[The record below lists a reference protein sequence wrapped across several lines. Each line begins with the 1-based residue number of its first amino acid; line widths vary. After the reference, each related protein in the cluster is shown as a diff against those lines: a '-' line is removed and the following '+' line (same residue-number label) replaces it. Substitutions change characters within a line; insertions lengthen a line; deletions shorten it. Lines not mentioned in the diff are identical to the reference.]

1 MFSSRKSC
9 LLPPAFSILNLF
21 LKSYIKTQESFPSA
35 FVSSALEMGSFCS
48 KAIYN
53 PELRKT
59 LLCTTTWFKQ
69 HPLKPTK
76 STFKSQIPFLSKGT
90 RKKKK
95 EGRMLSPRTQGASS
109 QHRHSSACCTLP
121 CGGPGYLA
129 ALYGP
134 RQCSRTDSHPPALT
148 APPGSPGTKEAAVP
162 PPSEE
167 APARSTCSH
176 PRNQSLLCSQANA
189 NRSTAIRAP
198 QIFTSETNFCARPR
212 CQPGEREHG
221 STSSLRL
228 RWTTSPRHGDRI
240 ERSG

>member
-76 STFKSQIPFLSKGT
+76 STFKSQIPFLSKRT

-95 EGRMLSPRTQGASS
+95 REECSPLAPRERVHSIGTALPAAPCPAEGRDTWLLSMGLGSAAGRTPV
-109 QHRHSSACCTLP
+109 HR
-121 CGGPGYLA
+121 
-129 ALYGP
+129 
-134 RQCSRTDSHPPALT
+134 R
-148 APPGSPGTKEAAVP
+148 
-162 PPSEE
+162 
-167 APARSTCSH
+167 
-176 PRNQSLLCSQANA
+176 
-189 NRSTAIRAP
+189 
-198 QIFTSETNFCARPR
+198 
-212 CQPGEREHG
+212 
-221 STSSLRL
+221 
-228 RWTTSPRHGDRI
+228 
-240 ERSG
+240 

>member
-76 STFKSQIPFLSKGT
+76 STFKSQIPFLSKRT

-95 EGRMLSPRTQGASS
+95 RGKNA
-109 QHRHSSACCTLP
+109 LP
-121 CGGPGYLA
+121 
-129 ALYGP
+129 
-134 RQCSRTDSHPPALT
+134 SHPGSEFTASAQLCLLHFALRRAGIPGCSLWASAVQPDGLPSTGADSTARQPWNEGGGRSPAQR
-148 APPGSPGTKEAAVP
+148 G
-162 PPSEE
+162 
-167 APARSTCSH
+167 STCALHMFS
-176 PRNQSLLCSQANA
+176 PTQSEFALLSSKRKQKHCYTRSAN
-189 NRSTAIRAP
+189 IY
-198 QIFTSETNFCARPR
+198 I
-212 CQPGEREHG
+212 
-221 STSSLRL
+221 
-228 RWTTSPRHGDRI
+228 
-240 ERSG
+240 